1 VDQVSDSQDTE
12 WSVRALRAE
21 ARLEEVLE
29 ERARL
34 WEELHELRA
43 LRADEQYFQQ
53 LYRALEASVSWK
65 VTRPLRSAKV
75 LAAKVRRLRDRRRS

>member
-1 VDQVSDSQDTE
+1 MDQVSDSQDTE

-34 WEELHELRA
+34 WSQLTSIAPGYLRYQARTSRTIPLAILRPASDASGAEE
-43 LRADEQYFQQ
+43 QT
-53 LYRALEASVSWK
+53 VG
-65 VTRPLRSAKV
+65 
-75 LAAKVRRLRDRRRS
+75 